1 MSYLR
6 LPEFGTK
13 CSLSCRSAFGRRNI
27 ADSEQSSHSPGHSHQ
42 AHVEQAEKSVTK
54 VFIGEKENI
63 KKEKL
68 TTRRNDRHNTTSGI
82 QCLYQI
88 SKS

>member
-27 ADSEQSSHSPGHSHQ
+27 ADSEQRSHSPGHSHQ
-42 AHVEQAEKSVTK
+42 IHVEQAEKSCDEI
-54 VFIGEKENI
+54 FIGEKENI
-63 KKEKL
+63 EKAKL
-68 TTRRNDRHNTTSGI
+68 TTRRNDRLNTTSGI

-88 SKS
+88 SKT